1 MEKPSEFISDL
12 AIIGVYYFKDG
23 AKLKEELQYILDNDI
38 KGPGGEYFLTEALD
52 RMIQD
57 GKLFKTATVDEWLDC
72 GTLRAWLE
80 TTGFIVEKEACNLA
94 EQLEALAKQGTMII
108 PPVYLAK
115 NVTLEGVTIGPNV
128 SVEEGCVLKNCQ
140 ISHSI
145 VREQA
150 SLDGCT
156 LAGSTI
162 GAHTKLTRVDG
173 EIHVGD
179 HSIISIK

>member
-1 MEKPSEFISDL
+1 
-12 AIIGVYYFKDG
+12 
-23 AKLKEELQYILDNDI
+23 
-38 KGPGGEYFLTEALD
+38 
-52 RMIQD
+52 
-57 GKLFKTATVDEWLDC
+57 
-72 GTLRAWLE
+72 
-80 TTGFIVEKEACNLA
+80 
-94 EQLEALAKQGTMII
+94 MII

-128 SVEEGCVLKNCQ
+128 SVEEGCVLKNSQ